1 MESRALLAAAAA
13 VGVDVEKPCGLRVL
27 RCFRAVLV
35 WCAQEAQARRRG
47 GGSEGEAGG

>member
-1 MESRALLAAAAA
+1 MGSRALPAAAAA
-13 VGVDVEKPCGLRVL
+13 VGVDVEEPRGLWVL

-47 GGSEGEAGG
+47 GGSEGQAGD